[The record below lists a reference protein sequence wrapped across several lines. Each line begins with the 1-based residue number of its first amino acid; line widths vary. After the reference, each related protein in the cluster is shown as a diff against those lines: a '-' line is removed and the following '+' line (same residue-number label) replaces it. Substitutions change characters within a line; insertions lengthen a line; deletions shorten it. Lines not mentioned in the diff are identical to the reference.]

1 MTNNL
6 NNNSDKTDKKLWE
19 FELELLKQ
27 EYFFLETTIEDYN
40 KQIWAIKALG
50 LTATGT
56 VIVLMLK
63 KEIIIPNNVDF
74 LIIAIPLLFWALES
88 QWKHFQRGFYN
99 RVATIETI
107 FTQNFELKSPKIY
120 GGWQHSFHRTAKPY
134 HLNYWKDGVWNRSV
148 SVTYILEIF
157 FLTLLLLL
165 RHDCLTILGKELIN
179 L

>member
-1 MTNNL
+1 MTNEIDTNE
-6 NNNSDKTDKKLWE
+6 NNERKLCE
-19 FELELLKQ
+19 FELNLLKQ

-56 VIVLMLK
+56 VIILMLK

-74 LIIAIPLLFWALES
+74 LIIAIPVLFWALES

-107 FTQNFELKSPKIY
+107 FNKDFDLKSPKIY
-120 GGWQHSFHRTAKPY
+120 GGWQHSFHRSAKSH

-157 FLTLLLLL
+157 FLILLILIRHNFLLV
-165 RHDCLTILGKELIN
+165 
-179 L
+179 